1 MEADSYQ
8 PILNISVMPWATK
21 NLAPSIWH
29 QLYLQTV
36 RDHDA
41 LAYSGGGAG
50 SHWSPLV
57 TTLLASSL
65 ALISLKV
72 QQYFFT
78 LSRRS
83 SYSSSS
89 SSSSIRY
96 LNQSEEELLYVM
108 RQPQPTK
115 KTKLRKSSK
124 LRHARKKSLVE
135 GGRTTSRRRRWKRLR
150 ITKETT
156 TTNDRRKSFL
166 FVVEMQH
173 TENTKKP
180 SSTLLPIDPRSSS
193 ILLPRMREEEG
204 RCQSEPRFCVSP
216 STFIASFNRQPSM
229 NERRIEE

>member
-89 SSSSIRY
+89 IRY

-108 RQPQPTK
+108 RQSQPTK

-135 GGRTTSRRRRWKRLR
+135 GGGRTTSRRRRWKRLR

-156 TTNDRRKSFL
+156 TTTANDRRKSFP

-193 ILLPRMREEEG
+193 ILLPRMREEEEG
-204 RCQSEPRFCVSP
+204 RCQSEPHVFVSHH
-216 STFIASFNRQPSM
+216 QPSSPALID
-229 NERRIEE
+229 NLR